1 MNVMVLAKTYSTILD
16 EVYIENACTA
26 VLESDR
32 ALASEGANANEIII
46 PRLSMDGLAN
56 YSRNDGYVKGDVS
69 LTWQTAKFN
78 YERGRMFNVDA
89 MDNEESQKIAFGSLA
104 GRFIKSKAIPELDAF
119 RFATLASCEGISK
132 KAGILAT
139 GEGAAAALRE
149 AINALDEAQVPSE
162 ERILFITPML
172 KGMIDDMDTTRS
184 RAVMA
189 GFEKIVCVPQSRF
202 YTKIKLLDGVSDGE
216 KSGGYVKAADGADIN
231 FMIVHRPAVIQF
243 TKTAVPKIIPPANNP
258 DADSWK
264 YGYRSY
270 GLCEVYENKAAGIYC
285 HYKAAGSGQS
295 GSGETNSQ

>member
-1 MNVMVLAKTYSTILD
+1 MVLSKKYSTILD
-16 EVYIENACTA
+16 EVYMENACTA

-46 PRLSMDGLAN
+46 PRLKMDGLAN
-56 YSRNDGYVKGDVS
+56 YSRNDGYVKGDVA

-78 YERGRMFNVDA
+78 YERGRMFVVDA

-104 GRFIKSKAIPELDAF
+104 SQFIKGKAVPELDAF
-119 RFATLASCEGISK
+119 RFATLASCKGISR
-132 KAGILAT
+132 KAGTLES
-139 GEGAAAALRE
+139 GEAAAAALRE
-149 AINALDEAQVPSE
+149 ALNALDTAQVPSE

-172 KGMIDDMDTTRS
+172 KGMIDDMDTSKS

-202 YTKIKLLDGVSDGE
+202 YTKIKLLDGVSEGE
-216 KSGGYVKAADGADIN
+216 KEGGYVKAADGEDIN
-231 FMIVHRPAVIQF
+231 FMIVHKPAVIQF

-285 HYKAAGSGQS
+285 HAKGTAVEEEEPEENDEQ
-295 GSGETNSQ
+295 